1 MQSAAL
7 SPRRRLV
14 LRLYNLHIVG
24 VRRKLSKAWPILS
37 GYACGWRARGVLNSV
52 LPGVRRCVC
61 RRPFGLAVHKHKS
74 APPPNN
80 DSRTSQY
87 VVGVTETL
95 FSLHFFFLAG
105 TLSDTA
111 LRNPTACLWVVF
123 QRKKLHPQ
131 ESVSELWS
139 IFWCLNAKCL
149 MEQLISRLGSSRRRS
164 CWRQICVLT
173 HLGSLK
179 NNWDG

>member
-1 MQSAAL
+1 MQRAAL

-52 LPGVRRCVC
+52 LPGVRRRVC

-74 APPPNN
+74 APLPSHHHPNN

-95 FSLHFFFLAG
+95 
-105 TLSDTA
+105 
-111 LRNPTACLWVVF
+111 V
-123 QRKKLHPQ
+123 
-131 ESVSELWS
+131 
-139 IFWCLNAKCL
+139 
-149 MEQLISRLGSSRRRS
+149 
-164 CWRQICVLT
+164 
-173 HLGSLK
+173 
-179 NNWDG
+179 

>member
-52 LPGVRRCVC
+52 LPGVCRCVC

-74 APPPNN
+74 PLPPNN

-111 LRNPTACLWVVF
+111 LRNPTACL
-123 QRKKLHPQ
+123 
-131 ESVSELWS
+131 
-139 IFWCLNAKCL
+139 
-149 MEQLISRLGSSRRRS
+149 
-164 CWRQICVLT
+164 
-173 HLGSLK
+173 
-179 NNWDG
+179 